1 MKRCVI
7 VGGAGIDNY
16 EAIKRY
22 LAPDDF
28 YIFCDCGMKH
38 AEKLGI
44 CPDLIVG
51 DFDSW
56 SPDPDSE
63 INLGVLNQDLNY
75 RNVHAH
81 IDNSTGLMEYN
92 DQSIIYESRSA
103 APGNSTSTEDDADA
117 ENYAENALKSS
128 HRKYNTDYHR
138 KTPQILVL
146 PHEKFDTDT
155 VYGVREGIER
165 GFDDFLIIGAVGQRM
180 SHTLSNLYIL
190 VMLDSKG
197 KKGLL
202 VDDYSDMELV
212 SSEPAYITDDHS
224 GFSLVNITGKAKGIR
239 LTGAKYTYF
248 MDDKISCDY
257 QYGIS
262 NQVIPGMTACV
273 SVEEGSLLLIRDR

>member
-7 VGGAGIDNY
+7 VGGAGIEDY

-22 LAPDDF
+22 LAPDD
-28 YIFCDCGMKH
+28 YNIFCDCGIKH

-44 CPDLIVG
+44 RPHLIVG

-63 INLGVLNQDLNY
+63 VGLGILNQDLNY
-75 RNVHAH
+75 RNVKAQ
-81 IDNSTGLMEYN
+81 IDSSSGLMEYN
-92 DQSIIYESRSA
+92 DQSIILESGSA
-103 APGNSTSTEDDADA
+103 SSGNETAAGKVDTVKAD
-117 ENYAENALKSS
+117 ETFS
-128 HRKYNTDYHR
+128 
-138 KTPQILVL
+138 PQILVL

-165 GFDDFLIIGAVGQRM
+165 GFDDFLIIGALGQRM

-190 VMLDSKG
+190 VMLDSMG
-197 KKGLL
+197 KKGMIA
-202 VDDYSDMELV
+202 DDYSDMELV
-212 SSEPAYITDDHS
+212 SSEPVYITDDYS
-224 GFSLVNITGKAKGIR
+224 GFSLINISGTAKGIH

-248 MDDKISCDY
+248 MDDTITSDY

-262 NQVIPGMTACV
+262 NQVIPGMTARV
-273 SVEEGSLLLIRDR
+273 SVDEGNLLLIRDRKR